1 MDVINMTREVSGKE
15 IEYSF
20 TDRRA
25 GDPNIVIAGPKKA
38 KKLINWNPKHSDLY
52 TIIKSTWNIY
62 NQ

>member
-1 MDVINMTREVSGKE
+1 MTQKISGKN
-15 IEYSF
+15 IEYNF

-25 GDPNIVIAGPKKA
+25 GDPNIVIAGSDKA
-38 KKLINWNPKHSDLY
+38 EKLINWTPKYSDLH

>member
-1 MDVINMTREVSGKE
+1 MTREVSGKK
-15 IEYSF
+15 IEYNF

-25 GDPNIVIAGPKKA
+25 GDPNIVIAGSDKA
-38 KKLINWNPKHSDLY
+38 KKLINWTPKYSDLH